1 MRRTS
6 GKTAKFSSTN
16 FSPAEQATA
25 ELHSF
30 QKAFMSENS
39 TAEITRILQ
48 DWNNGD
54 EDAKERLIP
63 FVYDELKRQAR
74 YLMSS
79 ERSNHTLQP
88 TALVHE
94 AFLRL
99 SEQTGI
105 QWQNRS
111 HFYGITAR
119 LMRQIL
125 VDHARL
131 YAAEKRG
138 NHQIHFSIDDVDIP
152 LEERAGSILALDEV
166 LKRLEKLDET
176 QARIVEMKF
185 FGGMNNQEVAASLDI
200 SERTVGREWQAAR
213 LWLYRELNQK

>member
-1 MRRTS
+1 
-6 GKTAKFSSTN
+6 
-16 FSPAEQATA
+16 
-25 ELHSF
+25 
-30 QKAFMSENS
+30 MSKNS

-166 LKRLEKLDET
+166 LRRLEKLDET